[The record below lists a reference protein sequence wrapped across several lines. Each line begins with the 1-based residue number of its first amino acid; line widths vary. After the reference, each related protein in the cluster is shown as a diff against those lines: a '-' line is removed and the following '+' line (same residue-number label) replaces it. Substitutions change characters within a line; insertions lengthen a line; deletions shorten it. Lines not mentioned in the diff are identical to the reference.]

1 MHKRDIP
8 SSPTLHHPFIYLLRW
23 LGLSALVG
31 VLAGSAS
38 AFFLV
43 SLDAVTRYRENHL
56 WIIAL
61 LPLGGFL
68 VGAIYHYWGESVV
81 KGNNQLIE
89 EWQNPTKL
97 IPFQM
102 APLVLVTT
110 LLTHLFGGSAGREG
124 TAVQMGGA
132 IADQFTRLFKLSNLD
147 RKTLLVTGISAG
159 FASVFGTPLAGT
171 IFALEVFIIGRIGY
185 EALVPSLLAA
195 LVADQTCH
203 LWGVGHTHYVID
215 LVPAFTISLFINI
228 TLASV
233 AFGLVSKL
241 FAELTHFWARQV
253 KNYISFPPFRPM
265 VGGIFIA
272 LAVWLSGT
280 TEYIG
285 LGIPTIVS
293 SFHDPLPW
301 YSWMM
306 KMLSTT
312 FTLGLGFKG
321 GEVTPLFFIGATFG
335 NAAAQLLQLP
345 LGLMAGIG
353 FVAVFAGASN
363 TPLASTVMGIELF
376 GAESAPYLALACFI
390 AYLFSG
396 NAGIYRSQGIGSGK
410 F

>member
-1 MHKRDIP
+1 MPQVSDLR
-8 SSPTLHHPFIYLLRW
+8 HPIIYLLRW
-23 LGLSALVG
+23 LGLSALIG
-31 VLAGSAS
+31 LLAGSAS
-38 AFFLV
+38 AFFLA
-43 SLDAVTRYRENHL
+43 SLDAVTTYREDHG
-56 WIIAL
+56 WMIAL

-89 EWQNPTKL
+89 EWQNPTQL
-97 IPFQM
+97 IPFKM

-132 IADQFTRLFKLSNLD
+132 IADQFTRLFRLTSPD
-147 RKTLLVTGISAG
+147 RKTLLVMGISAG

-171 IFALEVFIIGRIGY
+171 IFALEVFIIGRLGY
-185 EALVPSLLAA
+185 EALIPSLLAA
-195 LVADQTCH
+195 LFADQTCH
-203 LWGVGHTHYVID
+203 LWGVGHTPYAID
-215 LVPAFTISLFINI
+215 LVPAFELSLFVKI
-228 TLASV
+228 TLASI
-233 AFGLVSKL
+233 AFGLISRL
-241 FAELTHFWARQV
+241 FAELTHFWARQMKTYV
-253 KNYISFPPFRPM
+253 RFPPFRPM
-265 VGGIFIA
+265 FGGIFIA
-272 LAVWLSGT
+272 LAIWLSGT

-301 YSWMM
+301 YSGLM
-306 KMLSTT
+306 KTLSTT
-312 FTLGLGFKG
+312 FTLGVGFKG
-321 GEVTPLFFIGATFG
+321 GEVTPLFFIGSTVG

-345 LGLMAGIG
+345 LGFMAGLG

-396 NAGIYRSQGIGSGK
+396 NAGIYRSQGMSTGK

>member
-1 MHKRDIP
+1 MPIVTK
-8 SSPTLHHPFIYLLRW
+8 LNHPFIYLLRW
-23 LGLSALVG
+23 LGLNALVG
-31 VLAGSAS
+31 TLVGSAS

-43 SLDAVTRYRENHL
+43 SLDAITQYRESHL

-89 EWQNPTKL
+89 EWQNPTKI
-97 IPFQM
+97 IPFKM
-102 APLVLVTT
+102 APLVLITT
-110 LLTHLFGGSAGREG
+110 LLTHVFGGSAGREG

-132 IADQFTRLFKLSNLD
+132 IADQFTKLFKLSNID

-171 IFALEVFIIGRIGY
+171 IFALEVFIIGQLGY
-185 EALVPSLLAA
+185 EALIPSLLAA
-195 LVADQTCH
+195 LFADQTCH
-203 LWGVGHTHYVID
+203 WWGVGHTHYAIN
-215 LVPAFTISLFINI
+215 LVPAFSVSLFIKI
-228 TLASV
+228 ALASM
-233 AFGLVSKL
+233 AFGLISRL

-253 KNYISFPPFRPM
+253 KTYISFPPFRPM
-265 VGGIFIA
+265 LGGIFIA
-272 LAVWLSGT
+272 LAIWLSGT
-280 TEYIG
+280 TKYIG

-301 YSWMM
+301 YDWIM
-306 KMLSTT
+306 KTLSTT
-312 FTLGLGFKG
+312 FTLGVGFKG

-335 NAAAQLLQLP
+335 NAAAQFLQLP
-345 LGLMAGIG
+345 VGLMAGIG

-363 TPLASTVMGIELF
+363 TPLASTIMGIELF
-376 GAESAPYLALACFI
+376 GTESAPYLALACFI

-396 NAGIYRSQGIGSGK
+396 NAGIYRSQKIGSGK